1 MGKNQSASGLTN
13 VIQYDNNG
21 NIAFVSGSTTLMQV
35 SSSGAITTTGTI
47 SGGAAA
53 DALLLN
59 GTGSLAFVTTASY
72 NVASS
77 SFSSRT
83 TQVERT
89 YATTGSNTFTGPQ
102 YASNTSNAISFTS
115 TASLYSDG
123 GLRVQGNSFVSGTAY
138 FNNIVV
144 YGTSSIQYIT
154 SSQVNVGTNIIT
166 VNTDTPAVRFGGLA
180 VFDSGSTQLTGSI
193 LWDSEKNH
201 WVYSNPSGSSYSGG
215 MLISGPRSSALG
227 SEQGTTSCM
236 LLVGQGGDHLTSSQI
251 YHDSNRTCFNGN
263 TILACSNNIGSDL
276 NSRQTFTGS
285 VVMTGS
291 LLVNGLG
298 TFSYNDNAY
307 QGLIIRNINVGNAAL
322 AGLAIQNSSGT
333 IVAQMNYVSTVY
345 ANTTLRDTF
354 LFNTVAAQKLA
365 FGTNSGGG
373 GTRADIYFSVN
384 PAFTLDSNNPN
395 QIHIVGCTKN
405 VIINYSGTDCSQKF
419 QVNGTALITGVAS
432 FSSAICTPNLISTD
446 ATNTT
451 LRIGCAIV
459 PLANYRTTD
468 CGYGGIDFFDNGK
481 GYQCAAKFYTFKSIS
496 TAEFYGLTN
505 DYNGSAQLSLVS
517 CGGGAGNNISFF
529 TGTSNVAKMRIDNCA
544 TCITCQ
550 LSIGPSITIG
560 NQGGTDTTVI
570 GGGSGVGSLLRMNYA
585 GGSYNNYLAGN
596 GDNYFNCLLGK
607 LNAAG
612 GVKFGGGATTL
623 NYYEE
628 GSWTPALQ
636 NATVSYAQR
645 SGTYVRMGNWVF
657 VRWGFQISTIS
668 GQSGTVTIS
677 GLPFTAANYGSY
689 QEPNISVS
697 TGNLATADNAQRA
710 RVYKGNSDT
719 SLFGRITNNGDTP
732 WETNQL
738 QNGTWIIGEIFYNV

>member
-1 MGKNQSASGLTN
+1 MGKNQAASGLTN
-13 VIQYDNNG
+13 IIQYDNRG
-21 NIAFVSGSTTLMQV
+21 NITFVSGSTTLMSV

-47 SGGAAA
+47 SGSDATN
-53 DALLLN
+53 ALLLN
-59 GTGSLAFVTTASY
+59 GTGSLAFTTTASY
-72 NVASS
+72 NVASAS
-77 SFSSRT
+77 LSSRT

-89 YATTGSNTFTGPQ
+89 YATTGSNTFTGAQ
-102 YASNTSNAISFTS
+102 FISDTSNAISFTS

-201 WVYSNPSGSSYSGG
+201 WVYSNPSGSTYSGG

-227 SEQGTTSCM
+227 SEQGTTACM
-236 LLVGQGGDHLTSSQI
+236 LLVGQGSDHLTSSMI
-251 YHDSNRTCFNGN
+251 YHDSARTCFYG
-263 TILACSNNIGSDL
+263 TSFISSSGMACFGGRICSPSITTDVVSTIGS
-276 NSRQTFTGS
+276 SFTCP
-285 VVMTGS
+285 TAA
-291 LLVNGLG
+291 GLG
-298 TFSYNDNAY
+298 YGIFGYSGV
-307 QGLIIRNINVGNAAL
+307 GLGIA
-322 AGLAIQNSSGT
+322 SSATG
-333 IVAQMNYVSTVY
+333 
-345 ANTTLRDTF
+345 
-354 LFNTVAAQKLA
+354 
-365 FGTNSGGG
+365 
-373 GTRADIYFSVN
+373 
-384 PAFTLDSNNPN
+384 PN
-395 QIHIVGCTKN
+395 QGIGFFTCGDFERLRITTGGVSCF
-405 VIINYSGTDCSQKF
+405 SGA
-419 QVNGTALITGVAS
+419 V
-432 FSSAICTPNLISTD
+432 CTPNLISTD
-446 ATNTT
+446 ATHTT
-451 LRIGCAIV
+451 LRISCAIV
-459 PLANYRTTD
+459 PLANYRTSD

-496 TAEFYGLTN
+496 TAEFYGITN

-517 CGGGAGNNISFF
+517 CSGGTGNNISFF

-544 TCITCQ
+544 TCIACP
-550 LSIGPSITIG
+550 LSVGPSITIG

-570 GGGSGVGSLLRMNYA
+570 GGGSGVGSLIRMNYA

-612 GVKFGGGATTL
+612 GVKYGGGATTL

-636 NATVSYAQR
+636 NATVSYTVR

-657 VRWGFQISTIS
+657 VRWGMQISSIS

-677 GLPFTAANYGSY
+677 GLPFTAASYGSY

-719 SLFGRITNNGDTP
+719 SLYGRITNNGDTP

-738 QNGTWIIGEIFYNV
+738 QNATWIIGEIFYNV